1 MQSAPVDPK
10 QGSPSDSCGKLA
22 EIGTR
27 ARPQWQCLGLSYHDQ
42 RPETAKCQTNY
53 SISQS
58 DVQVRLG
65 LMEAKKTGRKQMKER
80 RRRAKK
86 FRGQKK
92 AEGAPYIVLLL
103 MQPFRSCRIL
113 QFVP

>member
-10 QGSPSDSCGKLA
+10 QGSPSDSCGKLT

-42 RPETAKCQTNY
+42 RPEKRQRNH

-92 AEGAPYIVLLL
+92 AEGASYIVLLL
-103 MQPFRSCRIL
+103 MQPFRPCRIL